1 MWVHGAFCLVASGMG
16 RVPVLPPEPPPVMW
30 HTMCSVAFLG
40 FVQVDDG
47 RKIVFVPGFPVPLTI
62 MKSDGGY
69 TYDTSDLAA
78 LRHRLRE
85 EKADILIYV
94 VDSGQVSTSAPSVTA
109 ATDQKVLKWQIQQC
123 CR

>member
-1 MWVHGAFCLVASGMG
+1 VFAI
-16 RVPVLPPEPPPVMW
+16 
-30 HTMCSVAFLG
+30 AFLG

-78 LRHRLRE
+78 LRHRLYE

-94 VDSGQVSTSAPSVTA
+94 VDSGQVSLPTA
-109 ATDQKVLKWQIQQC
+109 AATAGASHQQVC
-123 CR
+123 

>member
-1 MWVHGAFCLVASGMG
+1 MIAKIALVYISCQKNRMF
-16 RVPVLPPEPPPVMW
+16 
-30 HTMCSVAFLG
+30 SIAFLG

-78 LRHRLRE
+78 LKHRLCE

-94 VDSGQVSTSAPSVTA
+94 VDSGQVSMPTSAVTA
-109 ATDQKVLKWQIQQC
+109 GTDHQKVC
-123 CR
+123 

>member
-1 MWVHGAFCLVASGMG
+1 MRHITECFQY
-16 RVPVLPPEPPPVMW
+16 
-30 HTMCSVAFLG
+30 FLG

-78 LRHRLRE
+78 LKHRLCE

-94 VDSGQVSTSAPSVTA
+94 VDSGQVSMATSAVPAGTGHREVC
-109 ATDQKVLKWQIQQC
+109 Q
-123 CR
+123 

>member
-1 MWVHGAFCLVASGMG
+1 MFSI
-16 RVPVLPPEPPPVMW
+16 
-30 HTMCSVAFLG
+30 AFLG

-62 MKSDGGY
+62 MKSDGGF

-78 LRHRLRE
+78 LKHRLCE

-94 VDSGQVSTSAPSVTA
+94 VDSGQVSMPASAVTA
-109 ATDQKVLKWQIQQC
+109 GPDHEKVC
-123 CR
+123 

>member
-1 MWVHGAFCLVASGMG
+1 VLAHKPPRATQH
-16 RVPVLPPEPPPVMW
+16 RVFAI
-30 HTMCSVAFLG
+30 AFLG

-78 LRHRLRE
+78 LRHRLYE

-94 VDSGQVSTSAPSVTA
+94 VDSGQVSLPTA
-109 ATDQKVLKWQIQQC
+109 AATAGASHQQVC
-123 CR
+123 

>member
-1 MWVHGAFCLVASGMG
+1 MLLLAQKL
-16 RVPVLPPEPPPVMW
+16 PVVIEHRMFFIAL
-30 HTMCSVAFLG
+30 SG

-78 LRHRLRE
+78 LKHRLCE
-85 EKADILIYV
+85 EKGDILIYV
-94 VDSGQVSTSAPSVTA
+94 VDSGQVSSAPSAVTVGA
-109 ATDQKVLKWQIQQC
+109 GEHKVWEMMDATVTLVEHHTGSLV
-123 CR
+123 